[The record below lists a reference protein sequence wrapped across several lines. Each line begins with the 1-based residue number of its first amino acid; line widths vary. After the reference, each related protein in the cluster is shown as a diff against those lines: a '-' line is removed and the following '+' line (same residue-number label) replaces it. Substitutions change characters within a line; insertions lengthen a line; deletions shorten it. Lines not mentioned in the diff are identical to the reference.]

1 MERQIFQVEYGG
13 HPVRYAFQYPAT
25 RWRFRKFIH
34 SVAGE
39 EYDIL
44 STHERIEAAR
54 AVLPEGSR
62 DDYAEYRSLISLTAK
77 ELLRCHCCIFHA
89 VSFLWQGYAW
99 LLTAPSGTGKTTQ
112 YLNWQRLYPDEITMI
127 CGDMPVLERREDG
140 SIWVHPTSWN
150 GKENMGNRLSAPLGG
165 IVLLEQGD
173 VNAITPLSP
182 RDAIMPFFRQ
192 FLVRPETEPQIHALS
207 GIIDQ
212 MLRNLPTW
220 KFVNLGDD
228 TSTGMLR
235 DTLIRR
241 LKELSGGND
250 GTL

>member
-112 YLNWQRLYPDEITMI
+112 YLNWQRLHPDEITMI
-127 CGDMPVLERREDG
+127 CGDMPVLEQREDG
-140 SIWVHPTSWN
+140 STWVHSTSWN
-150 GKENMGNRLSAPLGG
+150 GKENLGNRISAPLNG
-165 IVLLEQGD
+165 IVLLEQDG
-173 VNAITPLSP
+173 VNE
-182 RDAIMPFFRQ
+182 IMPLTPRQAIPPLLRQ
-192 FLVRPETEPQIHALS
+192 FIIRPDTEEQIRALA
-207 GIIDQ
+207 GILDGT
-212 MLRNLPTW
+212 LRSVPVW
-220 KFVNLGDD
+220 KLRNLGDD
-228 TSTGMLR
+228 ASTELLR
-235 DTLIRR
+235 RTLAQRQT
-241 LKELSGGND
+241 GGSDNA
-250 GTL
+250 L